1 MSYNYTYEDLVNM
14 IKMKLFHSIF
24 QVDRLTYED
33 DMEVFGK
40 GSRQRKEVDYTDSLT
55 EKQWLKVCTLIR
67 QMGRI
72 CLDNWNYE
80 LLYTKYKGEFV

>member
-1 MSYNYTYEDLVNM
+1 
-14 IKMKLFHSIF
+14 
-24 QVDRLTYED
+24 
-33 DMEVFGK
+33 MEVFGK

-80 LLYTKYKGEFV
+80 LLYTKYKGEFVQTIDELLYTKYIYLKRGSR